1 SVRLT
6 IVAPQTA
13 PPGAPSPQVFF
24 GLARVRL
31 VGASWL
37 KRADTPIRGIAGD
50 RGVGTGAVAAS
61 VVSTE
66 NRDLGY
72 TPPPGVFDQADRRDA
87 NLQLATTQINERSLR
102 LLATGLETGERAEAF
117 TRFTTE
123 GDKNFLKYRKLRA
136 WARGRGPGWRTAI
149 CISTSKR
156 GRTRTTSI
164 STTRRRAPARGSR
177 KWS

>member
-1 SVRLT
+1 MVLFFFFSSRRRHTRFDCDWSSDVCSSDLRQIQSVRLT

-72 TPPPGVFDQADRRDA
+72 TPPPGVFDQADRRDV

-102 LLATGLETGERAEAF
+102 LLATGLETGQRAEAF

-123 GDKNFLKYRKLRA
+123 GDKKIGRA
-136 WARGRGPGWRTAI
+136 HV
-149 CISTSKR
+149 
-156 GRTRTTSI
+156 
-164 STTRRRAPARGSR
+164 
-177 KWS
+177 